1 MNKIKLFNSFA
12 LLFFF
17 LLIVTDTLILSSC
30 VIHKNYELALGMGI
44 IMVVEMFWACYAY
57 GYKK

>member
-17 LLIVTDTLILSSC
+17 SLIVTDTFILSSC

-44 IMVVEMFWACYAY
+44 TMVFEMFWACYA
-57 GYKK
+57 